1 MNVFRIAILLVAGW
15 LAAPAALSQ
24 TIDYERLD
32 SRLALLAA
40 DEEIVGLAVAVVE
53 NGEVSFAKGYGVTR
67 LGDGAPVTDQT
78 VFRWASL
85 SKGVAST
92 TAVRL
97 ATEGRLSLTDTI
109 ASFDTSL
116 RLPGGG
122 ETRATLENVLSH
134 MIGIVPNA
142 YDTRLE
148 DGRDPVD
155 IRRALGRLRAT
166 CAVGEC
172 HTYQN
177 VAYDAVSEAIE
188 TRTGLSYAETVSNR
202 IFEPLEMITASFGR
216 AAL

>member
-166 CAVGEC
+166 
-172 HTYQN
+172 
-177 VAYDAVSEAIE
+177 
-188 TRTGLSYAETVSNR
+188 
-202 IFEPLEMITASFGR
+202 FW
-216 AAL
+216 